1 MPENIELYDSSDK
14 TNENVQELT
23 APNDVNLKIRKLR
36 GKEGNGILVETE
48 DKDNIEALLASE
60 KH

>member
-23 APNDVNLKIRKLR
+23 APNDVNLKIRKLQ
-36 GKEGNGILVETE
+36 GKEGNGILKPKT
-48 DKDNIEALLASE
+48 KITS
-60 KH
+60 KPY